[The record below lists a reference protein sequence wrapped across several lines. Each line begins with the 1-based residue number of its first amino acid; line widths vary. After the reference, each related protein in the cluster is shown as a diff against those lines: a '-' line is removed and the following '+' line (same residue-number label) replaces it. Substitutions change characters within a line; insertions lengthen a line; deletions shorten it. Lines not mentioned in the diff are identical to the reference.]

1 MARKP
6 KQQRARARS
15 AGLRFDPRQLTERDH
30 QLLAAFAARRA
41 AYEQA
46 LAASNIL
53 YHKHTCP
60 ACGLP
65 SLDARGDHETC
76 VVCLWEDSAGEND
89 LTIVSAPNYVSL
101 LQARVEAAAHLAE
114 FERTHELPA
123 SLEEIV
129 HRLRDFTRRAARGEV
144 GLDRHDFAANLGN
157 ILGVP
162 PAPTSPCLASHV
174 PQDMLF

>member
-6 KQQRARARS
+6 KRKRLRARCAS
-15 AGLRFDPRQLTERDH
+15 LRFDPRQLTERDH
-30 QLLAAFAARRA
+30 QHLAAFAARRA

-46 LAASNIL
+46 LAASNVL
-53 YHKHTCP
+53 YGKHTCP

-65 SLDARGDHETC
+65 TLDVRGDYETC
-76 VVCLWEDSAGEND
+76 VVCLWEDNAGEND
-89 LTIVSAPNYVSL
+89 LTIVVAPNYVSL

-129 HRLRDFTRRAARGEV
+129 RRLRDFTRRAARGEV
-144 GLDRHDFAANLGN
+144 GPGHHDFAANLRT

-162 PAPTSPCLASHV
+162 RRDA
-174 PQDMLF
+174 